1 MNKKLNLPLLDEQ
14 DELELLEGLWSCF
27 EEALDEAEK

>member
-1 MNKKLNLPLLDEQ
+1 MPKY
-14 DELELLEGLWSCF
+14 ELELLEGLWSCF